1 MILAPNCTTRF
12 QNIHISM
19 SSFYS
24 TNIDMDATQWNRGRT
39 VSQVFADIKRFLL
52 SAEYGL
58 DRVKEEADNL
68 LLLMGQDL
76 NTENLTYAVMMMALV
91 TEALAHEQGRLSLWV
106 DALNGYVILVQLD
119 ASQAEEAREGIDRCC
134 AAIRLFEDEIVEAHC
149 SETETDEEQGQG
161 L

>member
-1 MILAPNCTTRF
+1 
-12 QNIHISM
+12 M
-19 SSFYS
+19 SSFYNP
-24 TNIDMDATQWNRGRT
+24 NIDMDTTEWIRGRT

-76 NTENLTYAVMMMALV
+76 NKEDLTYAVMMMALA
-91 TEALAHEQGRLSLWV
+91 TEALAHEQDRLSLWV

-134 AAIRLFEDEIVEAHC
+134 AAIRLFEDEIVEVHYSA
-149 SETETDEEQGQG
+149 TETDEEQGQG

>member
-1 MILAPNCTTRF
+1 MNAKGWI
-12 QNIHISM
+12 
-19 SSFYS
+19 
-24 TNIDMDATQWNRGRT
+24 RGRT

-58 DRVKEEADNL
+58 DRVKVEADNL

-76 NTENLTYAVMMMALV
+76 NEEDLTYAVMMMALA
-91 TEALAHEQGRLSLWV
+91 TEALTHEQDRLSLWV
-106 DALNGYVILVQLD
+106 DALNGHVILVQLD
-119 ASQAEEAREGIDRCC
+119 ASQAEEAREGIHRCC
-134 AAIRLFEDEIVEAHC
+134 EAIRLFEDESVEAHC